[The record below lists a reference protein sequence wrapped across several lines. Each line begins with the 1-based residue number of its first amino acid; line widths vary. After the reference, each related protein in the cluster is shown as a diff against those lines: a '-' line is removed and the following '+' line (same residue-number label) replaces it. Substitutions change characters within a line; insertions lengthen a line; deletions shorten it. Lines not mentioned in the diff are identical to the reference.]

1 MKFYTSVLPYRGRL
15 LVRGV
20 DKDGSQ
26 KKYRINY
33 KPSLFIPT
41 AKESEYKTLD
51 GRNVAK
57 IKFNSIPE
65 TTKWINEYKDVTNFE
80 YFGNTRHQYPF
91 IADEFPGKIDWD
103 LKEIKLLTIDIEC
116 ESENG
121 FPNPDK
127 ASEALICITVK
138 DHTSKKIIVF
148 GMGSFVNDRED
159 VQYINCVTET
169 GLAET
174 FTKFWVEYNPDI
186 ITGWNVK
193 FFDIPYLMNRF
204 RYLMGDDWILQYS
217 PWRIVEQ
224 RSTRITGKGY
234 NKQENYWDIL
244 GVDVLDYLDLYR
256 KHTFIRRESYKLD
269 YIGEVEL
276 GENKHENPYDT
287 FKEFYSNDYQ
297 KFVEYNI
304 QDVELVDKL
313 EDKMQLI
320 ALHLTMAYEAK
331 VNYQDVFGQVRIWD
345 TIIYNHL
352 RSKNIVPPAITESKE
367 SFGYEG
373 AYVKDPV
380 VGFHDWIAS
389 FDLNSLYP
397 HLIMQYNISPE
408 TMVGFDPN
416 RVNVENMLNQE
427 VDLSDLDNRTMTP
440 NGAQFR
446 TDKRGFLPEL
456 MDKLYQERVIYKKK
470 MLEAKSLYQQ
480 TGDKKYWLQI
490 AKNHNIQYAR
500 KIALNSAYGAIG
512 NQYFR
517 YFDVRHAEGIT
528 MAGQLTI
535 RWIERDVNKFLNKL
549 LKTTNVAYVVASDTD
564 SIYIRLGEVVNRI
577 FKDKSNTRKI
587 VKVID
592 RFCEEILQ
600 PQIDKSFDKLAK
612 YVHAY
617 DQKMVMK
624 REVIANK
631 GIWTAKKR
639 YILNVYNEEGVELKE
654 PKLKIMGIEAVKS
667 STPAPCRVKIKEALK
682 VIMTKDESALIEFID
697 DFRTKFKKLSP
708 EEIAYPRSCN
718 NLKKYSSRT
727 TIYKKS
733 CPIHVRGALL
743 YNNLLKKN
751 KLKKYEQIQ
760 EGDKVKFIQ
769 LKEPNPLREN
779 VISFIGALPKEFDL
793 HQYIDYDN
801 QFDKSFL
808 EPLRFIV
815 NAIGWSFERQ
825 STLDDFF

>member
-65 TTKWINEYKDVTNFE
+65 TTKWINEYKDVANFE

-127 ASEALICITVK
+127 AAEALICITVK

-592 RFCEEILQ
+592 RFCEETLQ

>member
-20 DKDGSQ
+20 DKDGAQ

-33 KPSLFIPT
+33 KPSLFVPVG
-41 AKESEYKTLD
+41 KESKYKTLD

-57 IKFNSIPE
+57 VKFDSIPE
-65 TTKWINEYKDVTNFE
+65 ATKWVNEYKNVTNFE

-91 IADEFPGKIDWD
+91 IADEFAGKVNWD
-103 LKEIKLLTIDIEC
+103 LSQIKMLSIDIEC

-121 FPNPDK
+121 FPSPDK
-127 ASEALICITVK
+127 AAEPLICITVK

-148 GMGSFVNDRED
+148 GMGNFVNDRED
-159 VQYINCVTET
+159 VQYFNCSTET
-169 GLAET
+169 HLIEM
-174 FTKFWVEYNPDI
+174 FTKFWVGYNPDI

-193 FFDIPYLMNRF
+193 FFDMPYLMNRF
-204 RYLMGDDWILQYS
+204 KHLMGEEWINQFS
-217 PWRIVEQ
+217 PWGVVEQ
-224 RSTRITGKGY
+224 RTTRTTAKGY
-234 NKQENYWDIL
+234 NREESFYDVL

-256 KHTFIRRESYKLD
+256 KHTFVRRESYKLD
-269 YIGEVEL
+269 HIGEVEL
-276 GENKHENPYDT
+276 GQNKLDNPYDT

-297 KFVEYNI
+297 RFVEYNI

-345 TIIYNHL
+345 CIIYNHL
-352 RSKNIVPPAITESKE
+352 RSKNIVPPAIQESKT
-367 SFGYEG
+367 SDGYEG

-380 VGFHDWIAS
+380 VGFHDWICS

-408 TMVGFDPN
+408 TMVGFKPN
-416 RVNVENMLNQE
+416 RVNVENMLNE
-427 VDLSDLDNRTMTP
+427 KSDLSDLDGRTITP

-456 MDKLYQERVIYKKK
+456 MDTLYQERVIYKKK
-470 MLEAKSLYQQ
+470 MLEAQKMYQQ
-480 TGDKKYWLQI
+480 TGDKKYEFEI
-490 AKNHNIQYAR
+490 AKNHNIQLAR

-535 RWIERDVNKFLNKL
+535 RWIERDVNEFLNKL
-549 LKTTNVAYVVASDTD
+549 LKTKSVTYVVASDTD
-564 SIYIRLGEVVNRI
+564 SIYIRLGEVVDKI
-577 FKDKSNTRKI
+577 FKDKSDTRKI
-587 VKVID
+587 VKVMD
-592 RFCEEILQ
+592 RFCEETIQ

-612 YVHAY
+612 YVNAY
-617 DQKMVMK
+617 EQKMIMK

-639 YILNVYNEEGVELKE
+639 YILNVYNDEGVELKQ

-667 STPAPCRVKIKEALK
+667 STPAPCRAKIKEALNI
-682 VIMTKDESALIEFID
+682 IMNDDEDTLIKFIENFRKEF
-697 DFRTKFKKLSP
+697 KSLP
-708 EEIAYPRSCN
+708 PHEIAFPRSCN
-718 NLKKYSSRT
+718 NLKKYSSTT
-727 TIYKKS
+727 TIYQKS
-733 CPIHVRGALL
+733 TPMHVRGALL

-751 KLKKYEQIQ
+751 KLKKYETVQ
-760 EGDKVKFIQ
+760 EGDKIKFIK
-769 LKEPNPLREN
+769 LKEPNSLRED
-779 VISFIGALPKEFDL
+779 VISFISVLPKEFDL
-793 HQYIDYDN
+793 HKYIDYDS

-815 NAIGWSFERQ
+815 NAIDWSFERQ

>member
-20 DKDGSQ
+20 ENDGTQ

-41 AKESEYKTLD
+41 AKESKYKTLD
-51 GRNVAK
+51 GRNVSEV
-57 IKFNSIPE
+57 KFSSIPE
-65 TTKWINEYKDVTNFE
+65 ATKWINEYKDITNFE
-80 YFGNTRHQYPF
+80 YFGNTKHQYPF
-91 IADEFPGKIDWD
+91 IAEEFPDKIDWD
-103 LKEIKLLTIDIEC
+103 LAQVKLLTIDIEC

-121 FPNPDK
+121 FPSPDK
-127 ASEALICITVK
+127 ADEPLICITVK

-148 GMGSFVNDRED
+148 GMGNFVNDRED
-159 VQYINCVTET
+159 VQYINCVNEA

-174 FTKFWVEYNPDI
+174 FTRFWVEYNPNI

-204 RYLMGDDWILQYS
+204 RYLMGDEWILQYS
-217 PWRIVEQ
+217 PWGVVEQ
-224 RSTRITGKGY
+224 RSTRGY

-244 GVDVLDYLDLYR
+244 GVDILDYLDLYR
-256 KHTFIRRESYKLD
+256 KHTFIRRESYRLD

-276 GENKHENPYDT
+276 GENKNENPYDT
-287 FKEFYSNDYQ
+287 FKEFYQNDYQ

-408 TMVGFDPN
+408 TMVGFEPN

-427 VDLSDLDNRTMTP
+427 SDLSDLENRTMTP

-456 MDKLYQERVIYKKK
+456 MDTLYQERVIYKKK

-480 TGDKKYWLQI
+480 TGDKKYWFQI
-490 AKNHNIQYAR
+490 AKNHNIQLAR

-535 RWIERDVNKFLNKL
+535 RWIERDVNEFLNKM
-549 LKTTNVAYVVASDTD
+549 LKTTNVSYVVASDTD

-577 FKDKSNTRKI
+577 FKDKSDTRKVVRI
-587 VKVID
+587 MDK
-592 RFCEEILQ
+592 FCEETLQ
-600 PQIDKSFDKLAK
+600 PQIDKSFEKLAK

-617 DQKMVMK
+617 EQKMIMK

-631 GIWTAKKR
+631 AIWTAKKR

-667 STPAPCRVKIKEALK
+667 STPAACRDKIKEALK
-682 VIMTKDESALIEFID
+682 VIMTKDESALIQFID
-697 DFRTKFKKLSP
+697 DFRQKFKKLRP
-708 EEIAYPRSCN
+708 EDIAYPRSCN
-718 NLKKYSSRT
+718 NLKKYSSKT

-733 CPIHVRGALL
+733 CPIHVRGSLL
-743 YNNLLKKN
+743 YNNLLKKH
-751 KLKKYEQIQ
+751 KLKKYEQVQ
-760 EGDKVKFIQ
+760 EGDKIKFVQ

-779 VISFIGALPKEFDL
+779 VISFIGVLPKEFDL
-793 HQYIDYDN
+793 HKYIDYDN

-815 NAIGWSFERQ
+815 NAIDWNFERQ
-825 STLDDFF
+825 STLDEFF

>member
-1 MKFYTSVLPYRGRL
+1 MKFYTSVLPFRGRL

-20 DKDGSQ
+20 DKDGTQ

-65 TTKWINEYKDVTNFE
+65 TTKWINEYKDVANFE

-103 LKEIKLLTIDIEC
+103 LKEIKLLSIDIEC

-127 ASEALICITVK
+127 ADEPLICITVK

-148 GMGSFVNDRED
+148 GMGSFVNDRDD
-159 VQYINCVTET
+159 VQYIDCVTET
-169 GLAET
+169 GLVET
-174 FTKFWVEYNPDI
+174 FTRFWVEYNPNI

-217 PWRIVEQ
+217 PWGVVEQ
-224 RSTRITGKGY
+224 RSTRGY
-234 NKQENYWDIL
+234 NKQENFYDIL

-256 KHTFIRRESYKLD
+256 KHTFVRRESYKLD

-276 GENKHENPYDT
+276 GQNKLDNPYDT

-297 KFVEYNI
+297 RFVEYNI

-345 TIIYNHL
+345 CIIYHHL

-373 AYVKDPV
+373 AYVRDPV

-427 VDLSDLDNRTMTP
+427 SDLSDLDNRTITP

-456 MDKLYQERVIYKKK
+456 METLYQERVIYKKK

-480 TGDKKYWLQI
+480 TGDKKYWFQI
-490 AKNHNIQYAR
+490 AKNHNIQLAR

-535 RWIERDVNKFLNKL
+535 RWIERDVNEFLNKL
-549 LKTTNVAYVVASDTD
+549 LKTKNVSYVVASDTD

-577 FKDKSNTRKI
+577 FKDKSDTRKVVRI
-587 VKVID
+587 MDK
-592 RFCEEILQ
+592 FCEETIQ
-600 PQIDKSFDKLAK
+600 PQIDKSFEKLAK
-612 YVHAY
+612 YVNAY
-617 DQKMVMK
+617 DQKMIMK

-667 STPAPCRVKIKEALK
+667 STPSACRDKIKEALK
-682 VIMTKDESALIEFID
+682 VIMNKDEQALIQFID
-697 DFRTKFKKLSP
+697 DFRKQFKKLRP
-708 EEIAYPRSCN
+708 EDIAFPRSCN

-727 TIYKKS
+727 TIYTKS
-733 CPIHVRGALL
+733 CPIHVRGSLL
-743 YNNLLKKN
+743 YNNLLKKK
-751 KLKKYEQIQ
+751 KLKKYQQIQ
-760 EGDKVKFIQ
+760 EGDKVKFVQ

-793 HQYIDYDN
+793 HKYIDYDN

-815 NAIGWSFERQ
+815 NAIDWSFERQ
-825 STLDDFF
+825 STLDEFF